1 MHEVDQGDGIRGFLC
16 GSRQGAIR
24 SAEVHHSD
32 ARFDVDALEVKAG
45 DTIDFVVDI
54 RDNLNSDQFLWAP
67 VLIESGP
74 EGSTTWNAQADF
86 GGKPAPKL
94 DPWEQLAQV
103 LLMANEFSFVE

>member
-1 MHEVDQGDGIRGFLC
+1 MGSCAAAGRGR
-16 GSRQGAIR
+16 SRY
-24 SAEVHHSD
+24 AEVHHSD

-67 VLIESGP
+67 VLVEQGA
-74 EGSTTWNAQADF
+74 EGTTTWNAQADF
-86 GGKPAPKL
+86 GGKPAPQL

-103 LLMANEFSFVE
+103 LLMANEFYFVE